1 MVCVLFLSLGFDI
14 SLYLFFF
21 FIPYEG
27 FSVTKKNIET

>member
-21 FIPYEG
+21 IPYEG
-27 FSVTKKNIET
+27 FSVTIKNIET